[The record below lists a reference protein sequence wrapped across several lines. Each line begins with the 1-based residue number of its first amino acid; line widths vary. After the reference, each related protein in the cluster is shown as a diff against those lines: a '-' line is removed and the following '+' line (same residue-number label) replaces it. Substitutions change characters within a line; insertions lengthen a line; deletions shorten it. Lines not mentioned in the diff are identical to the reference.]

1 MKIVWSEAKAIK
13 IAIEHPDRE
22 YTFEQVAEAII
33 SWNIIDIIEN
43 KQHPW
48 EEIFIVSIDW
58 YPVASPF
65 IERDWLTILKT
76 FYPVREFKKNMS

>member
-13 IAIEHPDRE
+13 IAIEHPDRK

-43 KQHPW
+43 
-48 EEIFIVSIDW
+48 
-58 YPVASPF
+58 VASPF